1 MQQESLIQN
10 PAIQANSVVRYRSA
24 IWTLLI
30 LAPVIS
36 EVLSGSTRLSIIF
49 VLIPEVMVWGCGA
62 LLCRELVRR
71 WRGGATSLLMLGL
84 ALSIAEEFIIQQTS
98 IAPLPFP
105 GSNAS
110 YGRYAG
116 VNWLYFLFMLG
127 FESVAVVLVPVQ
139 VTELIFPDRH
149 KQQWLRKRGIIATCI
164 VFLIGSRIAWYGWTQ
179 QARPRLNAAPYH
191 PPMNLILLG
200 FAVIAVLIFMAW
212 LLREHGHSSQTESHR
227 PLHPS
232 LICLIAFLLSG
243 PWFWLIT
250 LLFVPHPGLA
260 VWIPISAGIVW
271 AILSYALVS
280 YLTAAHGW
288 RDIHRWALS
297 FGSVLGFMAPGDISA
312 AGWTGVDLIGKFAF
326 QLLAV
331 VGFLLLARKVWQRES
346 SDPTAGESDL
356 PRA

>member
-10 PAIQANSVVRYRSA
+10 PATKSDSALHYRGA
-24 IWTLLI
+24 IWSLLI

-36 EVLSGSTRLSIIF
+36 EVLSGSTRLSILF

-139 VTELIFPDRH
+139 VTELFFPNRRKH
-149 KQQWLRKRGIIATCI
+149 PWLRKRGIIATCI
-164 VFLIGSRIAWYGWTQ
+164 AFLIGSRIAWYGWTQ
-179 QARPRLNAAPYH
+179 QARPRLNASPYH
-191 PPMNLILLG
+191 PPMVLILIGLT
-200 FAVIAVLIFMAW
+200 AIVALVLMAW
-212 LLREHGHSSQTESHR
+212 LLRKHGHSSRAESRR
-227 PLHPS
+227 PLHPGF
-232 LICLIAFLLSG
+232 IGLIAFLLSG

-260 VWIPISAGIVW
+260 VWIPVSAGIVW
-271 AILSYALVS
+271 ALLSYSLLR
-280 YLTAAHGW
+280 YLTAAHAW

-297 FGSVLGFMAPGDISA
+297 FGAVLGFMVPGDMSA
-312 AGWTGVDLIGKFAF
+312 AGWTRVDLIGKFAF

-331 VGFLLLARKVWQRES
+331 VGFLLLARKVRRHEYA
-346 SDPTAGESDL
+346 DPIANELDL